1 MLRFQFNKICENLKS
16 VKFVHV
22 YDMVHIISEDSYR
35 LLCESVLLYRFQRVE
50 MNLVD
55 FSKTDEY
62 GRNIFE
68 SLLDQ
73 GIAAYRENHSSLEN
87 LMSKIEEIFFFFT
100 SVAAKRLGEEKIN
113 RILESPDDSGHT
125 VFLLASYL
133 SKKISGWILDRNID
147 VAFVDD
153 KWLTPVFWFDSN
165 FEKMLKKG
173 INPFVVPYSG
183 TSEFDLRN
191 FEKIDQKLLESFI
204 TGKIT
209 DERTEAFY
217 SFQDSECNEKCENS
231 CNDKMVKFKLYT
243 GRRNFKTG
251 KRGGEG
257 IVCFGTW
264 HREPAARVTSRSS
277 NRDFSN
283 IFENISGF
291 HGTSG

>member
-100 SVAAKRLGEEKIN
+100 SVAAKRLSEEKIN

-173 INPFVVPYSG
+173 INFFVVPYSG

-231 CNDKMVKFKLYT
+231 CKDKMVKFKL
-243 GRRNFKTG
+243 
-251 KRGGEG
+251 
-257 IVCFGTW
+257 
-264 HREPAARVTSRSS
+264 
-277 NRDFSN
+277 
-283 IFENISGF
+283 
-291 HGTSG
+291 

>member
-1 MLRFQFNKICENLKS
+1 
-16 VKFVHV
+16 
-22 YDMVHIISEDSYR
+22 
-35 LLCESVLLYRFQRVE
+35 

-62 GRNIFE
+62 GRNIFG

-73 GIAAYRENHSSLEN
+73 GIAAYRENHSSLKN

-191 FEKIDQKLLESFI
+191 FENTDQKLLESFI

-217 SFQDSECNEKCENS
+217 SFQDSECNEKCEKS
-231 CNDKMVKFKLYT
+231 CKDKMVKFKLYT
-243 GRRNFKTG
+243 GNRNFKTG

-264 HREPAARVTSRSS
+264 HREPAARVTRRIS

-283 IFENISGF
+283 IFQNISGF
-291 HGTSG
+291 HGTSGCGTTIKV